1 MAYMKRAAAKIK
13 NNVAILIVLAFGF
26 GLFFG
31 ATPIAYATEVAETKA
46 SAYCAK
52 LGDTDELSTQ
62 RRAACNRGFVKGYD
76 GTADSKTE
84 ACKNYQQ
91 SKKSACED
99 GYSAGVKAKA
109 KEPEITGTEGA
120 LAGKKKADACA
131 KYNNATNKQLC
142 YKAYDRQIIAM
153 AQAAGKK
160 AGQDGADSP
169 CENLGFGGAK
179 AEAACEKAYTKAKN
193 AAGKKERYSCGEV
206 DTYFNF
212 GNACDG
218 TNKEKGGNESPII
231 ALGLTVAGWITAL
244 VAVAVVGGIVYGG
257 FLYLTA
263 RDDSGQ
269 VQKGITIIVNSVVA
283 LIVWVFAYALINF
296 IVPGGLFRG

>member
-1 MAYMKRAAAKIK
+1 MTYMKRAAAKTKTLIT
-13 NNVAILIVLAFGF
+13 VFIVLAFGL

-31 ATPIAYATEVAETKA
+31 TSPNASATEAAETKA
-46 SAYCAK
+46 NAYCAK
-52 LGDTDELSTQ
+52 INGANDLATQ
-62 RRAACNRGFVKGYD
+62 QREACHRGFVKGYD
-76 GTADSKTE
+76 QTADSKTE
-84 ACKNYQQ
+84 ACKNYAQ

-99 GYSAGVKAKA
+99 GFTAGAKAKT
-109 KEPEITGTEGA
+109 KEPEITGKEGA
-120 LAGKKKADACA
+120 LAGKKKAAACA
-131 KYNNATNKQLC
+131 KYNNPANKQIC
-142 YKAYDRQIIAM
+142 YKAYDKQIIAM

-160 AGQDGADSP
+160 AGEDGVDSP

-179 AEAACEKAYTKAKN
+179 AEAACEKAYKKAKN
-193 AAGKKERYSCGEV
+193 AAGKKERHSCGDV
-206 DTYFNF
+206 PTYFNF
-212 GNACDG
+212 GNTCDG

-231 ALGLTVAGWITAL
+231 ALGLTVAGWVTAL
-244 VAVAVVGGIVYGG
+244 VAVAVVGGVVYGG